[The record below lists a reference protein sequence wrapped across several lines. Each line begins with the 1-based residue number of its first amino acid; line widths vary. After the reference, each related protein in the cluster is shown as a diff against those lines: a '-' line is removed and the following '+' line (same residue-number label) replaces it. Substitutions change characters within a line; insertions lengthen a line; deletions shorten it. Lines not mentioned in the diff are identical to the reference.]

1 MEKWHGSALRSDPC
15 GKNVA
20 RAGANHLGR
29 DRCLH
34 PCLSPPSP
42 MHLSVHQ
49 SICLITRTN
58 MHTSNGRRRVAA
70 AHKQCC
76 ALLLQKRMAS
86 QSSFHLHGEHAMSD
100 SITVC
105 LPLIPYVCPSI
116 YLFNAIKNNHT
127 TDGEQWRRCNTCTC
141 PGTSAA
147 TAPHGHAGRWRWV
160 LKRSPRLYGTDN
172 G

>member
-1 MEKWHGSALRSDPC
+1 MLPLHMLYCYCCRCRRCTATAAVAALLLLIPPARYSPSLHMPDWVVCRSSAGGPGHSLCISRLHGAVCRSVSEQTNGEMTRVGPPVRPVWE
-15 GKNVA
+15 NVA

-58 MHTSNGRRRVAA
+58 MHTNNGRRRVAA

-76 ALLLQKRMAS
+76 ARLLQKRMAS
-86 QSSFHLHGEHAMSD
+86 QSSFHLHG
-100 SITVC
+100 
-105 LPLIPYVCPSI
+105 
-116 YLFNAIKNNHT
+116 
-127 TDGEQWRRCNTCTC
+127 
-141 PGTSAA
+141 
-147 TAPHGHAGRWRWV
+147 
-160 LKRSPRLYGTDN
+160 
-172 G
+172 